1 MWKRPAE
8 WSSIEAELGK
18 LAGVEDDV
26 KVEDDK
32 AQFTDPD
39 EVQDFVTRTGVDS
52 LAIAIGTSHGAY
64 KFKPGQKPKLRLD
77 ILEEVSNRLPGFP
90 IVLHGASSVL
100 PEFVQMVNQYGGQM
114 PDAIGIP
121 EEMLREAAAK
131 AVCKINVDSDL
142 RLAMTATVRKY
153 FAENPSHFDPRQ
165 YLGAAR
171 DAIQGLVE
179 HKIKTVL
186 GCEGKA

>member
-1 MWKRPAE
+1 M
-8 WSSIEAELGK
+8 GN
-18 LAGVEDDV
+18 G
-26 KVEDDK
+26 
-32 AQFTDPD
+32 
-39 EVQDFVTRTGVDS
+39 DS
-52 LAIAIGTSHGAY
+52 GS
-64 KFKPGQKPKLRLD
+64 
-77 ILEEVSNRLPGFP
+77 
-90 IVLHGASSVL
+90 
-100 PEFVQMVNQYGGQM
+100 M
-114 PDAIGIP
+114 PDAIGIT

-165 YLGAAR
+165 YLGVAR